1 MTTKERAI
9 QMRKDGMT
17 HREIVREMGISLGTA
32 SLWTKG
38 IVLTQEQHD
47 AIERR
52 RIAAVFTEERRR
64 KLAKQARKFLAP
76 FIYKRR
82 YTNKMLIKRIKDFY
96 RKNGRIPLKRE
107 FNSYRGF
114 RSRFGS
120 WNNAIVKAGFTPN
133 PCSARRYIARDGHTC
148 DSLAE
153 KMIDDFLFEHHV
165 KHERSAPYP
174 NYNRFKT
181 DFVINGIFIE
191 YFGRVGLR
199 DYDEIIMRKKVLC
212 QKANIRLIELYPT
225 DILEKKKLPD
235 LLAEFINQKK

>member
-1 MTTKERAI
+1 
-9 QMRKDGMT
+9 MRKDGWT
-17 HREIVREMGISLGTA
+17 HREIVKELGTVSLGTVA
-32 SLWTKG
+32 VWTEG
-38 IVLTQEQHD
+38 IILSSEQKVSIEMRRKKRMN
-47 AIERR
+47 ATYTRERR
-52 RIAAVFTEERRR
+52 EI
-64 KLAKQARKFLAP
+64 LAKHARKFLAP

-82 YTNKMLIKRIKDFY
+82 YTNKMLIMKIKDFY

-114 RSRFGS
+114 RLRFGS

-165 KHERSAPYP
+165 KHERSVPYQ

-181 DFVINGIFIE
+181 DFVINGTFVE

-199 DYDEIIMRKKVLC
+199 DYDEIIMRKKALC
-212 QKANIRLIELYPT
+212 QQANVRLIELYPT

-235 LLAEFINQKK
+235 LLSEFTKRKK